1 MKTFKQFLAE
11 DMPILQDYGRAPGY
25 DFSRKVQL
33 PRNIGKIGPY
43 TVWHHEDNHPETNSE
58 AVSVHYKD
66 RQIGVLPLVWAG
78 TFRGKRLVQASN
90 PSFDRDHRSKKARVK
105 NLVPKVYAMIA
116 DKVSA
121 IESGDQQTHGSKS
134 VWNRLSKMRPIRIR
148 NIGGSTSVSHHTHT
162 EHSKLK
168 IEGGDFKDY
177 SRSYKN
183 AVTAAKKLKERPST
197 RAREG
202 LQKQLGYLK
211 NRLYDG
217 GIDRTQLRRMS
228 QLQHFPHP
236 RTFTKTT
243 TKINAKQRYNPEKHD
258 PVVYNETD
266 GDVFT
271 LVAMPRGK
279 VKRKK

>member
-25 DFSRKVQL
+25 DFSRKISS

-43 TVWHHEDNHPETNSE
+43 SVWHHEEHPEAGD

-66 RQIGVLPLVWAG
+66 KQIGVVPLAWAG
-78 TFRGKRLVQASN
+78 TFQGKRLVQSVN
-90 PSFDRDHRSKKARVK
+90 PSFDRNHRGKKAKVK

-116 DKVSA
+116 DKIGA
-121 IESGDQQTHGSKS
+121 LESGDQQTHGSKS

-148 NIGGSTSVSHHTHT
+148 NIGASTSISHYTHT

-168 IEGGDFKDY
+168 IEGEYFKDY
-177 SRSYKN
+177 SHSYKN
-183 AVTAAKKLKERPST
+183 AVAAAKKLKEKPST

-211 NRLYDG
+211 DKLYDG

-279 VKRKK
+279 RKK

>member
-25 DFSRKVQL
+25 DFSRKIYS
-33 PRNIGKIGPY
+33 PRNVGKLGPY
-43 TVWHHEDNHPETNSE
+43 TVWHHEEHPETNSE

-66 RQIGVLPLVWAG
+66 KQIGVVPLVYAG
-78 TFRGKRLVQASN
+78 TFHGRRLVQASN
-90 PSFDRDHRSKKARVK
+90 PSFDRNHRSKKAKVK
-105 NLVPKVYAMIA
+105 NLVPKVYGIIA
-116 DKVSA
+116 DKIA
-121 IESGDQQTHGSKS
+121 ALESGDQHTHGSKS

-148 NIGGSTSVSHHTHT
+148 NIGGSTSISHHTHR

-168 IEGGDFKDY
+168 LDGTDFTDY
-177 SRSYKN
+177 SYSFKN
-183 AVTAAKKLKERPST
+183 AVAAAKKLKENPST
-197 RAREG
+197 RNRKG
-202 LQKQLGYLK
+202 LQSKLGYLK

-217 GIDRTQLRRMS
+217 GIDRSQLRRMT

-236 RTFTKTT
+236 RTFAKTT
-243 TKINAKQRYNPEKHD
+243 TKINAQQRYNPEKHD
-258 PVVYNETD
+258 PVVYNETE